1 MKRKLAVLG
10 TAIMAAAVITACSG
24 KDAGTTTAADVVTQ
38 ADTAGEAANGETG
51 DAGAASETAADIQE
65 ADSQAA
71 DSQAAN
77 SRAADSGTQ
86 EAALLEEA
94 EDVSHAGAELEQSA
108 IKPFAQKVQK
118 AVADKDMEEL
128 AGLCAYP
135 VYVSLGEGQGEEID
149 DEAAFLKM
157 DADRIF
163 TESLLKE
170 IADTDVDTLEQF
182 GAGVIMG
189 EENSI
194 IFNNVD
200 GQAAITGINLN

>member
-10 TAIMAAAVITACSG
+10 TAIMAAAAITACSG

-38 ADTAGEAANGETG
+38 ADTAGEAVNGETG

-65 ADSQAA
+65 ADSQE
-71 DSQAAN
+71 AN
-77 SRAADSGTQ
+77 SREADSGSQ

-108 IKPFAQKVQK
+108 IKPFVQKVQK
-118 AVADKDMEEL
+118 AVTDKDMEEL

-157 DADRIF
+157 DAGRIF

>member
-10 TAIMAAAVITACSG
+10 TAMMAAAAITACSG
-24 KDAGTTTAADVVTQ
+24 KDAKTSTAAEVVTQ
-38 ADTAGEAANGETG
+38 ADTTDGVTDGETEA
-51 DAGAASETAADIQE
+51 DTASDSETAAE
-65 ADSQAA
+65 SQSSESA
-71 DSQAAN
+71 S
-77 SRAADSGTQ
+77 Q

-94 EDVSHAGAELEQSA
+94 EDVSHAGAELEQSE
-108 IKPFAQKVQK
+108 IKPFAEKVQK
-118 AVADKDMEEL
+118 AVADKDMEAL

-135 VYVSLGEGQGEEID
+135 VYVSLGEGQGEEIA

-157 DADRIF
+157 DADKIF

-189 EENSI
+189 GENSI

>member
-10 TAIMAAAVITACSG
+10 TAIMAAAAITACSG
-24 KDAGTTTAADVVTQ
+24 KDAKTTTAAEVVTQ
-38 ADTAGEAANGETG
+38 ADTTAGMTDGETE
-51 DAGAASETAADIQE
+51 DAGAASDSETAAE
-65 ADSQAA
+65 SQA
-71 DSQAAN
+71 S
-77 SRAADSGTQ
+77 DSGSQ
-86 EAALLEEA
+86 EA
-94 EDVSHAGAELEQSA
+94 EDVSHAGEELEQNE
-108 IKPFAQKVQK
+108 IKPFAEKVQK
-118 AVADKDMEEL
+118 AVADKDMEAL

-135 VYVSLGEGQGEEID
+135 VYVSLGEGQGEEIA
-149 DEAAFLKM
+149 DESAFLKM
-157 DADRIF
+157 DAGQIF

-189 EENSI
+189 GENSI

>member
-10 TAIMAAAVITACSG
+10 TAIMAAAAITACSG
-24 KDAGTTTAADVVTQ
+24 KDAKTTTAAEVVTQ
-38 ADTAGEAANGETG
+38 ADTTAGMTDGETE
-51 DAGAASETAADIQE
+51 DAGAASDSETAAE
-65 ADSQAA
+65 SQSSESA
-71 DSQAAN
+71 S
-77 SRAADSGTQ
+77 Q

-94 EDVSHAGAELEQSA
+94 EDVSHAGAELEQSE
-108 IKPFAQKVQK
+108 IKPFAEKVQK
-118 AVADKDMEEL
+118 AVADKDMEAL
-128 AGLCAYP
+128 AGLCVYP
-135 VYVSLGEGQGEEID
+135 VYVSLGEGQGEEIA
-149 DEAAFLKM
+149 DESAFLKM
-157 DADRIF
+157 DAVQIF

>member
-10 TAIMAAAVITACSG
+10 TAIMAAAAITACSG
-24 KDAGTTTAADVVTQ
+24 KDAKTTTAAEVVTQ
-38 ADTAGEAANGETG
+38 ADTTDGVTDGETEA
-51 DAGAASETAADIQE
+51 DTASDSETAAE
-65 ADSQAA
+65 SQSSESA
-71 DSQAAN
+71 S
-77 SRAADSGTQ
+77 Q

-94 EDVSHAGAELEQSA
+94 EDVSHAGAELEQSE
-108 IKPFAQKVQK
+108 IKPFAEKVQK
-118 AVADKDMEEL
+118 AVADKDMEAL

-135 VYVSLGEGQGEEID
+135 VYVSLGEGQGEEIA

-157 DADRIF
+157 DADKIF
-163 TESLLKE
+163 TERLLKE

-189 EENSI
+189 GENSI

>member
-10 TAIMAAAVITACSG
+10 TAIMAAAAITACSG
-24 KDAGTTTAADVVTQ
+24 KDAKTTTAAEVVTQ
-38 ADTAGEAANGETG
+38 SDTTDGVTDGETEADTAS
-51 DAGAASETAADIQE
+51 DSETAAE
-65 ADSQAA
+65 SQSSESA
-71 DSQAAN
+71 S
-77 SRAADSGTQ
+77 Q

-94 EDVSHAGAELEQSA
+94 EDVSHAGAELEQSE
-108 IKPFAQKVQK
+108 IKPFAEKVQK
-118 AVADKDMEEL
+118 AVADKDMEAL

-135 VYVSLGEGQGEEID
+135 VYVSLGEGQGEEIA

-157 DADRIF
+157 DADKIF
-163 TESLLKE
+163 TERLLKE

-189 EENSI
+189 GENSI

>member
-10 TAIMAAAVITACSG
+10 TAIMAAAAITACSG
-24 KDAGTTTAADVVTQ
+24 KDAKTTTAAEVVTQ
-38 ADTAGEAANGETG
+38 SDTTDGVTDGETEADTAS
-51 DAGAASETAADIQE
+51 DSETAAE
-65 ADSQAA
+65 SQSSESA
-71 DSQAAN
+71 S
-77 SRAADSGTQ
+77 Q

-94 EDVSHAGAELEQSA
+94 EDVSHAGAELEQSE
-108 IKPFAQKVQK
+108 IKPFAEKVQK
-118 AVADKDMEEL
+118 AVADKDMEAL

-135 VYVSLGEGQGEEID
+135 VYVSLGEGQGEEIA

-157 DADRIF
+157 DADKIF

-170 IADTDVDTLEQF
+170 IAYTDVDTLEQF

-189 EENSI
+189 GENSI

>member
-65 ADSQAA
+65 ADSQEA
-71 DSQAAN
+71 DSQEAD
-77 SRAADSGTQ
+77 SKAADSGTQ
-86 EAALLEEA
+86 EEALLEEA

-157 DADRIF
+157 DAGRIF

>member
-10 TAIMAAAVITACSG
+10 TAIMAAAAITACSG
-24 KDAGTTTAADVVTQ
+24 KDAKTTTAAEVVTQ
-38 ADTAGEAANGETG
+38 ADTTDGVTDGETEA
-51 DAGAASETAADIQE
+51 DTASDSETAAE
-65 ADSQAA
+65 SQSSESA
-71 DSQAAN
+71 S
-77 SRAADSGTQ
+77 Q

-94 EDVSHAGAELEQSA
+94 EDVSHAGAELEQSE
-108 IKPFAQKVQK
+108 IKPFAEKVQK
-118 AVADKDMEEL
+118 AVADKDMEAL

-135 VYVSLGEGQGEEID
+135 VYVSLGEGQGEEIA
-149 DEAAFLKM
+149 DESAFLKM
-157 DADRIF
+157 DAGQIF

>member
-10 TAIMAAAVITACSG
+10 TAIMAAAAITACSG
-24 KDAGTTTAADVVTQ
+24 KDAKTTTAAEVVTQ
-38 ADTAGEAANGETG
+38 ADTTAGMTDGETE
-51 DAGAASETAADIQE
+51 DAGAASDSETAAE
-65 ADSQAA
+65 SQSSESA
-71 DSQAAN
+71 S
-77 SRAADSGTQ
+77 Q

-94 EDVSHAGAELEQSA
+94 EDVSHAGAELEQSE
-108 IKPFAQKVQK
+108 IKPFAEKVQK
-118 AVADKDMEEL
+118 AVADKDMEAL
-128 AGLCAYP
+128 AGLCVYP
-135 VYVSLGEGQGEEID
+135 VYVSLGEGQGEEIA
-149 DEAAFLKM
+149 DESAFLKM
-157 DADRIF
+157 DAGQIF

-170 IADTDVDTLEQF
+170 IADTDVDTLQQF

>member
-10 TAIMAAAVITACSG
+10 TAIMAAAAITACSG
-24 KDAGTTTAADVVTQ
+24 KDAKTTTAAEVVTQ
-38 ADTAGEAANGETG
+38 ADTTAGMTDGETE
-51 DAGAASETAADIQE
+51 DAGAASDSETAAE
-65 ADSQAA
+65 SQSSESA
-71 DSQAAN
+71 S
-77 SRAADSGTQ
+77 Q

-94 EDVSHAGAELEQSA
+94 EDVSHAGAELEQSE
-108 IKPFAQKVQK
+108 IKPFAEKVQK
-118 AVADKDMEEL
+118 AVADKDMEAL

-135 VYVSLGEGQGEEID
+135 VYVSLGEGQGEEIAN
-149 DEAAFLKM
+149 ESVFLKM
-157 DADRIF
+157 DAGQIF

>member
-10 TAIMAAAVITACSG
+10 TAIMAAAAITACSG
-24 KDAGTTTAADVVTQ
+24 KDAKTTTAAEVVTQ
-38 ADTAGEAANGETG
+38 ADTTDGVTDGETEA
-51 DAGAASETAADIQE
+51 DTASDSETAAE
-65 ADSQAA
+65 SQSSESA
-71 DSQAAN
+71 S
-77 SRAADSGTQ
+77 Q

-94 EDVSHAGAELEQSA
+94 EDVSHAGAELEQSE
-108 IKPFAQKVQK
+108 IKPFAEKVQK
-118 AVADKDMEEL
+118 AVADKDMEAL

-135 VYVSLGEGQGEEID
+135 VYVSLGEGQGEEIA
-149 DEAAFLKM
+149 DESAFLKM
-157 DADRIF
+157 DAGQIF

-189 EENSI
+189 GENSI
-194 IFNNVD
+194 ILNNVD

>member
-10 TAIMAAAVITACSG
+10 TAIMAAAAITACSG
-24 KDAGTTTAADVVTQ
+24 KDTKTTTAAEVVTQ
-38 ADTAGEAANGETG
+38 ADTTDGVTDGETEA
-51 DAGAASETAADIQE
+51 DTASDSETAAE
-65 ADSQAA
+65 SQSSESA
-71 DSQAAN
+71 S
-77 SRAADSGTQ
+77 Q

-94 EDVSHAGAELEQSA
+94 EDVSHAGAELEQSE
-108 IKPFAQKVQK
+108 IKPFAEKVQK
-118 AVADKDMEEL
+118 AVADKDMEAL

-135 VYVSLGEGQGEEID
+135 VYVSLGEGQGEEIA

-157 DADRIF
+157 DADKIF

-189 EENSI
+189 GEKSI

>member
-10 TAIMAAAVITACSG
+10 TAIMAAAAITACSG
-24 KDAGTTTAADVVTQ
+24 KDAKTTTAAEVVTQ
-38 ADTAGEAANGETG
+38 ADTTAGMTDGETE
-51 DAGAASETAADIQE
+51 DAGAASDSETAAE
-65 ADSQAA
+65 SQSSESA
-71 DSQAAN
+71 S
-77 SRAADSGTQ
+77 Q

-94 EDVSHAGAELEQSA
+94 EDVSHAGAELEQSE
-108 IKPFAQKVQK
+108 IKPFAEKVQK
-118 AVADKDMEEL
+118 GVADKGMEVL

-135 VYVSLGEGQGEEID
+135 VYVSLGEGQGEEIA
-149 DEAAFLKM
+149 DESAFLKM
-157 DADRIF
+157 DAGQIF

>member
-10 TAIMAAAVITACSG
+10 TAIMAAAAITACSG
-24 KDAGTTTAADVVTQ
+24 KDAKTTTAAEVVTQ
-38 ADTAGEAANGETG
+38 SDTTDGVTDGETEADTAS
-51 DAGAASETAADIQE
+51 DSETAAE
-65 ADSQAA
+65 SQSSESA
-71 DSQAAN
+71 S
-77 SRAADSGTQ
+77 Q

-94 EDVSHAGAELEQSA
+94 EDVSHAGAELEQSE
-108 IKPFAQKVQK
+108 IKPFAEKVQK
-118 AVADKDMEEL
+118 AVADKDMEAL

-135 VYVSLGEGQGEEID
+135 VYVSLGEGQGEEIA
-149 DEAAFLKM
+149 DESAFLKM
-157 DADRIF
+157 DAGQIF

>member
-10 TAIMAAAVITACSG
+10 TAIMAAAAITACSG
-24 KDAGTTTAADVVTQ
+24 KDAKTTTAAEVVTQ
-38 ADTAGEAANGETG
+38 ADTTDGVTDGETEA
-51 DAGAASETAADIQE
+51 DTASDSETAAE
-65 ADSQAA
+65 SQSSESA
-71 DSQAAN
+71 S
-77 SRAADSGTQ
+77 Q

-94 EDVSHAGAELEQSA
+94 EDVSHAGAELEQSE
-108 IKPFAQKVQK
+108 IKPFAEKVQK
-118 AVADKDMEEL
+118 AVADTDMEAL

-135 VYVSLGEGQGEEID
+135 VYVSLGEGQGEEIA

-157 DADRIF
+157 DADKIF

-189 EENSI
+189 GENSI

>member
-10 TAIMAAAVITACSG
+10 TAIMAAAAITACSG
-24 KDAGTTTAADVVTQ
+24 KDAKTTTAAEVVTQ
-38 ADTAGEAANGETG
+38 ADTTDGVTDGETEA
-51 DAGAASETAADIQE
+51 DTASDSETAAE
-65 ADSQAA
+65 SQSSESA
-71 DSQAAN
+71 S
-77 SRAADSGTQ
+77 Q

-94 EDVSHAGAELEQSA
+94 EDVSHAGAELEQSE
-108 IKPFAQKVQK
+108 IKPFAEKVQK
-118 AVADKDMEEL
+118 AVADKDMEAL

-135 VYVSLGEGQGEEID
+135 VYVSLGEGQGEEIA
-149 DEAAFLKM
+149 DESAFLKM
-157 DADRIF
+157 DADKIF

>member
-10 TAIMAAAVITACSG
+10 TAIMAAAAITACSG
-24 KDAGTTTAADVVTQ
+24 KDAKTTTAAEVVTQ
-38 ADTAGEAANGETG
+38 SDTTDGVTDGESEADTAS
-51 DAGAASETAADIQE
+51 DSETAAE
-65 ADSQAA
+65 SQSSESA
-71 DSQAAN
+71 S
-77 SRAADSGTQ
+77 Q

-94 EDVSHAGAELEQSA
+94 EDVSHAGAELEQSE
-108 IKPFAQKVQK
+108 IKPFAEKVQK
-118 AVADKDMEEL
+118 AVADKDMEAL

-135 VYVSLGEGQGEEID
+135 VYVSLGEGQGEEIA

-157 DADRIF
+157 DADKIF

-189 EENSI
+189 GENSI

>member
-10 TAIMAAAVITACSG
+10 TAIMAAAAITACSG
-24 KDAGTTTAADVVTQ
+24 KDAKTTTAAEVVTQ
-38 ADTAGEAANGETG
+38 ADTTDGVTDGETEA
-51 DAGAASETAADIQE
+51 DTASDSETAAE
-65 ADSQAA
+65 SQSSESA
-71 DSQAAN
+71 S
-77 SRAADSGTQ
+77 Q

-94 EDVSHAGAELEQSA
+94 EDVSHAGAELEQSE
-108 IKPFAQKVQK
+108 IKPFAEKVQK
-118 AVADKDMEEL
+118 AVADKDMEAL

-135 VYVSLGEGQGEEID
+135 VYVSLGEGQGEEIA

-157 DADRIF
+157 DADKIF

-170 IADTDVDTLEQF
+170 IADTDVYTFEQF

-189 EENSI
+189 GENSI

>member
-10 TAIMAAAVITACSG
+10 TAIMAAAAITACSG
-24 KDAGTTTAADVVTQ
+24 KDAKTTTAAEVVTQ
-38 ADTAGEAANGETG
+38 ADTTDGVTDGETEA
-51 DAGAASETAADIQE
+51 DTASDSETAAE
-65 ADSQAA
+65 SQSSESA
-71 DSQAAN
+71 S
-77 SRAADSGTQ
+77 Q

-94 EDVSHAGAELEQSA
+94 EDVSHAGAELEQSE
-108 IKPFAQKVQK
+108 IKPFAEKVQK
-118 AVADKDMEEL
+118 AVADKDMEAL

-135 VYVSLGEGQGEEID
+135 VYVSLGEGQGEEIA

-157 DADRIF
+157 DAGQIF

-189 EENSI
+189 GENSI

>member
-10 TAIMAAAVITACSG
+10 TAIMAAAAITACGG
-24 KDAGTTTAADVVTQ
+24 KDTKTTTAAEVVTQ
-38 ADTAGEAANGETG
+38 ADTTDGVTDGETEA
-51 DAGAASETAADIQE
+51 DTASDSETAAE
-65 ADSQAA
+65 SQSSESA
-71 DSQAAN
+71 S
-77 SRAADSGTQ
+77 Q

-94 EDVSHAGAELEQSA
+94 EDVSHAGAELEQSE
-108 IKPFAQKVQK
+108 IKPFAEKVQK
-118 AVADKDMEEL
+118 AVADKDMEAL

-135 VYVSLGEGQGEEID
+135 VYVSLGEGQGEEIA

-157 DADRIF
+157 DADKIF

-189 EENSI
+189 GENSI

>member
-10 TAIMAAAVITACSG
+10 TAIMAAAAITACSG
-24 KDAGTTTAADVVTQ
+24 KDAKTTTAAEVVTQ
-38 ADTAGEAANGETG
+38 ADTTAGVTDGETE
-51 DAGAASETAADIQE
+51 DAGAASDSETAAE
-65 ADSQAA
+65 SQSSESA
-71 DSQAAN
+71 S
-77 SRAADSGTQ
+77 Q

-94 EDVSHAGAELEQSA
+94 EDVSHAGAELEQSE
-108 IKPFAQKVQK
+108 IKPFAEKVQK
-118 AVADKDMEEL
+118 AVADKDMEAL
-128 AGLCAYP
+128 AGLCVYP
-135 VYVSLGEGQGEEID
+135 VYVSLGEGQGEEIA
-149 DEAAFLKM
+149 DESAFLKM
-157 DADRIF
+157 DAGQIF

>member
-10 TAIMAAAVITACSG
+10 TAIMAAAAITACSG
-24 KDAGTTTAADVVTQ
+24 KDAKTTTAAEVVTQ
-38 ADTAGEAANGETG
+38 ADTTDGVTDGETEA
-51 DAGAASETAADIQE
+51 DTASDSETAAE
-65 ADSQAA
+65 SQSSESA
-71 DSQAAN
+71 S
-77 SRAADSGTQ
+77 Q

-94 EDVSHAGAELEQSA
+94 EDVSHAGAELEQSE
-108 IKPFAQKVQK
+108 IKPFAEKVQK
-118 AVADKDMEEL
+118 AVADKDMEAL

-135 VYVSLGEGQGEEID
+135 VYVSLGEGQGEEIA
-149 DEAAFLKM
+149 DESDFLKM
-157 DADRIF
+157 DAGQIF

-194 IFNNVD
+194 IFNKVD

>member
-10 TAIMAAAVITACSG
+10 TAIMAAAAITACGG
-24 KDAGTTTAADVVTQ
+24 KDTKTTTAAEVVTQ
-38 ADTAGEAANGETG
+38 ADTAGESADTQTEDTGAAT
-51 DAGAASETAADIQE
+51 ASETT
-65 ADSQAA
+65 ADSQ
-71 DSQAAN
+71 
-77 SRAADSGTQ
+77 AADSGTQ

-94 EDVSHAGAELEQSA
+94 EDVSHAGAELEQSE
-108 IKPFAQKVQK
+108 IKPFAEKVQK
-118 AVADKDMEEL
+118 AVADKDMEAL

-135 VYVSLGEGQGEEID
+135 VYVSLGEGQGEEIA

-157 DADRIF
+157 DGDKIF

-189 EENSI
+189 GENSI

-200 GQAAITGINLN
+200 GHAAITGINLN

>member
-10 TAIMAAAVITACSG
+10 TAIMAAAAITACSG
-24 KDAGTTTAADVVTQ
+24 KDAKTTTAAEVVTQ
-38 ADTAGEAANGETG
+38 ADTTDGVTDGETEA
-51 DAGAASETAADIQE
+51 DTASDSETAAE
-65 ADSQAA
+65 SQSSESA
-71 DSQAAN
+71 S
-77 SRAADSGTQ
+77 Q

-94 EDVSHAGAELEQSA
+94 EDVSHAGAELEQSE
-108 IKPFAQKVQK
+108 IKPFAEKVQK
-118 AVADKDMEEL
+118 AVADKDMEAL

-135 VYVSLGEGQGEEID
+135 VYVSLGEGQGEEIA
-149 DEAAFLKM
+149 DESDFLKM
-157 DADRIF
+157 DAGQIF

>member
-24 KDAGTTTAADVVTQ
+24 KDAKTTTAAEVVTQ
-38 ADTAGEAANGETG
+38 ADTTDGVTDGETEA
-51 DAGAASETAADIQE
+51 DTASDSETAAE
-65 ADSQAA
+65 SQSSESA
-71 DSQAAN
+71 S
-77 SRAADSGTQ
+77 Q

-94 EDVSHAGAELEQSA
+94 EDVSHAGAELEQSE
-108 IKPFAQKVQK
+108 IKPFAEKVQK
-118 AVADKDMEEL
+118 AVADKDMEAL

-135 VYVSLGEGQGEEID
+135 VYVSLGEGQGEEIA

-157 DADRIF
+157 DADKIF

-189 EENSI
+189 GENSI

>member
-10 TAIMAAAVITACSG
+10 TAIMAAAAITACSG
-24 KDAGTTTAADVVTQ
+24 KDTKTTTAAEVVTQ
-38 ADTAGEAANGETG
+38 ADTTDGVTDGETEA
-51 DAGAASETAADIQE
+51 DTASDSETAAE
-65 ADSQAA
+65 SQSSESA
-71 DSQAAN
+71 S
-77 SRAADSGTQ
+77 Q

-94 EDVSHAGAELEQSA
+94 EDVSHAGAELEQSE
-108 IKPFAQKVQK
+108 IKPFAEKVQK
-118 AVADKDMEEL
+118 AVADKDMEAL
-128 AGLCAYP
+128 AGLCVYP
-135 VYVSLGEGQGEEID
+135 VYVSLGEGQGEEIA

-157 DADRIF
+157 DADKIF

-189 EENSI
+189 GENSI

>member
-10 TAIMAAAVITACSG
+10 TAIMAAAAITACSG
-24 KDAGTTTAADVVTQ
+24 KDAKTTTAAEVVTQ
-38 ADTAGEAANGETG
+38 ADTTDGVTDGETEA
-51 DAGAASETAADIQE
+51 DTASDSETAAE
-65 ADSQAA
+65 SQSSESA
-71 DSQAAN
+71 S
-77 SRAADSGTQ
+77 Q

-94 EDVSHAGAELEQSA
+94 EDVSHAGAELEQSE
-108 IKPFAQKVQK
+108 IKPFAEKVQE
-118 AVADKDMEEL
+118 AVADKDMEAL

-135 VYVSLGEGQGEEID
+135 VYVSLGEGQGEEIA

-157 DADRIF
+157 DADKIF

-189 EENSI
+189 GENSI

>member
-10 TAIMAAAVITACSG
+10 TAIMAAAAITACSG
-24 KDAGTTTAADVVTQ
+24 KDAKTTTAAEVVTQ
-38 ADTAGEAANGETG
+38 ADTTAGMTDGETE
-51 DAGAASETAADIQE
+51 DAGAASDSETAAE
-65 ADSQAA
+65 SQSSESA
-71 DSQAAN
+71 S
-77 SRAADSGTQ
+77 Q

-94 EDVSHAGAELEQSA
+94 EDVSHAGAELEQSE
-108 IKPFAQKVQK
+108 IKPFAEKVQK
-118 AVADKDMEEL
+118 AVADKDMEAL
-128 AGLCAYP
+128 AGLCVYP
-135 VYVSLGEGQGEEID
+135 VYVSLGEGQGEEIA

-157 DADRIF
+157 DAGQIF

>member
-10 TAIMAAAVITACSG
+10 TAIMAAAAITACSG
-24 KDAGTTTAADVVTQ
+24 KDAKTTTAAEVVTQ
-38 ADTAGEAANGETG
+38 ADPTDGVTDGETEA
-51 DAGAASETAADIQE
+51 DTASDSETAAE
-65 ADSQAA
+65 SQSSESA
-71 DSQAAN
+71 S
-77 SRAADSGTQ
+77 Q

-94 EDVSHAGAELEQSA
+94 EDVSHAGAELEQSE
-108 IKPFAQKVQK
+108 IKPFAEKVQK
-118 AVADKDMEEL
+118 AVADKDMEAL

-135 VYVSLGEGQGEEID
+135 VYVSLGEGQGEEIA

-157 DADRIF
+157 DADKIF

-189 EENSI
+189 GENSI

>member
-10 TAIMAAAVITACSG
+10 TAIMAAAAITACSG
-24 KDAGTTTAADVVTQ
+24 KDAKTTTAAEVVTQ
-38 ADTAGEAANGETG
+38 ADTTDGVTDGETEV
-51 DAGAASETAADIQE
+51 DTASDSETAAE
-65 ADSQAA
+65 SQSSESA
-71 DSQAAN
+71 S
-77 SRAADSGTQ
+77 Q

-94 EDVSHAGAELEQSA
+94 EDVSHAGAELEQSE
-108 IKPFAQKVQK
+108 IKPFAEKVQK
-118 AVADKDMEEL
+118 AVADKDMEAL

-135 VYVSLGEGQGEEID
+135 VYVSLGEGQGEEIA

-157 DADRIF
+157 DADKIF

-189 EENSI
+189 GENSI

>member
-10 TAIMAAAVITACSG
+10 TAIMAAAAITACSG
-24 KDAGTTTAADVVTQ
+24 KDAKTTTAAEVVTQ
-38 ADTAGEAANGETG
+38 ADTTAGMTDGETEA
-51 DAGAASETAADIQE
+51 DTASDSETAAE
-65 ADSQAA
+65 SQSSESA
-71 DSQAAN
+71 S
-77 SRAADSGTQ
+77 Q

-94 EDVSHAGAELEQSA
+94 EDVSHAGAELEQSE
-108 IKPFAQKVQK
+108 IKPFAEKVQK
-118 AVADKDMEEL
+118 AVADKDMEAL

-135 VYVSLGEGQGEEID
+135 VYVSLGEGQGEEIA

-157 DADRIF
+157 DAGQIF

>member
-10 TAIMAAAVITACSG
+10 TAIMAAAAITACSG
-24 KDAGTTTAADVVTQ
+24 KDAKTTTAAEVVTQ
-38 ADTAGEAANGETG
+38 ADTTAGMTDGETE
-51 DAGAASETAADIQE
+51 DAGAASDSETTAE
-65 ADSQAA
+65 SQSSESA
-71 DSQAAN
+71 S
-77 SRAADSGTQ
+77 Q

-94 EDVSHAGAELEQSA
+94 EDVSHAGAELEQSE
-108 IKPFAQKVQK
+108 IKPFAEKVQK
-118 AVADKDMEEL
+118 AVADKDMEAL
-128 AGLCAYP
+128 AGLCVYP
-135 VYVSLGEGQGEEID
+135 VYVSLGEGQGEEIA
-149 DEAAFLKM
+149 DESAFLKM
-157 DADRIF
+157 DAGQIF

>member
-1 MKRKLAVLG
+1 MKRQLAVLG
-10 TAIMAAAVITACSG
+10 TAIMAAAAITACSG
-24 KDAGTTTAADVVTQ
+24 KDAKTTTAAEVVTQ
-38 ADTAGEAANGETG
+38 ADTTDGVTDGETEA
-51 DAGAASETAADIQE
+51 DTASDSETAAE
-65 ADSQAA
+65 SQSSESA
-71 DSQAAN
+71 S
-77 SRAADSGTQ
+77 Q

-94 EDVSHAGAELEQSA
+94 EDVSHAGAELEQSE
-108 IKPFAQKVQK
+108 IKPFAEKVQK
-118 AVADKDMEEL
+118 AVADKDMEAL

-135 VYVSLGEGQGEEID
+135 VYVSLGEGQGEEIA

-157 DADRIF
+157 DADKIF

-189 EENSI
+189 GENSI

>member
-10 TAIMAAAVITACSG
+10 TAIMAAAAITACSG
-24 KDAGTTTAADVVTQ
+24 KDAKTTTAAEVVTQ
-38 ADTAGEAANGETG
+38 ADTTDGVTDGETEA
-51 DAGAASETAADIQE
+51 DTASDSETAAE
-65 ADSQAA
+65 SQSSESA
-71 DSQAAN
+71 S
-77 SRAADSGTQ
+77 Q

-94 EDVSHAGAELEQSA
+94 EDVSHAGAELEQSE
-108 IKPFAQKVQK
+108 IKPFAEKVQK
-118 AVADKDMEEL
+118 AVADKDMEAL

-135 VYVSLGEGQGEEID
+135 VYVSLGEGQGEEIA

-157 DADRIF
+157 NADKIF

-189 EENSI
+189 GENSI

>member
-10 TAIMAAAVITACSG
+10 TAIMAAAAITACSG
-24 KDAGTTTAADVVTQ
+24 KDAKTTTAAEVVTQ
-38 ADTAGEAANGETG
+38 SDTTDGVTDGETEADTAS
-51 DAGAASETAADIQE
+51 DSETAAE
-65 ADSQAA
+65 SQSSESA
-71 DSQAAN
+71 S
-77 SRAADSGTQ
+77 Q

-94 EDVSHAGAELEQSA
+94 EDVSHAGAALEQSE
-108 IKPFAQKVQK
+108 IKPFAEKVQK
-118 AVADKDMEEL
+118 AVADKDMEAL

-135 VYVSLGEGQGEEID
+135 VYVSLGEGQGEEIA

-157 DADRIF
+157 DADKIF

-189 EENSI
+189 GENSI